1 MTSPRRAEATAKG
14 RYYRHPVTGQSLVS
28 VTNVISVGVA
38 KGALVPWSAK
48 VTAEYAMNHLPGL
61 VKQAR
66 TDRDGAT
73 KRLKA
78 QVTLARD
85 KAADLGSRIH
95 AHAEAH
101 ILGKPIA
108 DDPECAPYVEQYV
121 RFLGDF
127 GVDVAADVEAAEM
140 TVAHPAQGYAGTL
153 DLILRLPLDG
163 FVEGRTLPC
172 EDRRLWIVD
181 IKTSATRPVGSV
193 YPDYALQLAALRGCR
208 EAWLP
213 DDTVTKMPG
222 PIYGAAVLNLRTD
235 GYALIPVP
243 SDMPVLKA
251 FLGALATTQWM
262 HAQEVTDCQPVTPGG
277 GTKPKPS
284 RKKKDDTAGKAA

>member
-14 RYYRHPVTGQSLVS
+14 RYYRHPVTGTSLVS

-38 KGALVPWSAK
+38 KGALVPWAAK
-48 VTAEYAMNHLPGL
+48 VTAEYAMNHLPAL

-73 KRLKA
+73 KHLKA
-78 QVTLARD
+78 QVTQARD

-108 DDPECAPYVEQYV
+108 DDPECAPYVAQYV
-121 RFLGDF
+121 RFLADF
-127 GVDVAADVEAAEM
+127 GVDIAADVEAAEL
-140 TVAHPAQGYAGTL
+140 TVANPAKGYAGTL

-163 FVEGRTLPC
+163 FTEGRTLPC
-172 EDRRLWIVD
+172 QERRLWLVD

-193 YPDYALQLAALRGCR
+193 YADYALQLAALRGCT

-213 DDTVTKMPG
+213 DDTVTKMPA

-235 GYALIPVP
+235 AYALIPVP
-243 SDMPVLKA
+243 SDTPVLHA

-262 HAQEVTDCQPVTPGG
+262 HAQTVGDCRPATPD
-277 GTKPKPS
+277 GTKPKSS